1 MIGSLRGTVLDR
13 SATGQVLLEVAGVG
27 YRVQVPPG
35 ALARLEHGRE
45 VLLWTHHHIR
55 EESQALYGFP
65 TKDERT
71 AFESLLA
78 AHGVGPALALAILAT
93 HPPVVLARILA
104 EDDLAA
110 LCEVPGVGKKTAQR
124 LLVELK
130 SRITLPDIE
139 LVDTRGTAAGA
150 AASGIEVTPLADV
163 RAALANL
170 GYGPDEVRRATA
182 GLAGGD
188 AEGAD
193 AGELLRLALRA
204 LAG

>member
-13 SATGQVLLEVAGVG
+13 SPAGQVLIEVAGVG
-27 YRVQVPPG
+27 YRVQVAPA
-35 ALARLEHGRE
+35 ALARLEVGRDAM
-45 VLLWTHHHIR
+45 LWVHHHIR
-55 EESQALYGFP
+55 EDHQALYGFV
-65 TKDERT
+65 TKDERV
-71 AFESLLA
+71 AFEALLG

-130 SRITLPDIE
+130 SRVTLPEIH
-139 LVDTRGTAAGA
+139 LVNSNGTAAGA
-150 AASGIEVTPLADV
+150 VSVGDALSPIADV

-170 GYGPDEVRRATA
+170 GYGSEEVRRATA
-182 GLAGGD
+182 DLPPDG
-188 AEGAD
+188 E
-193 AGELLRLALRA
+193 AGELLRSALRA

>member
-13 SATGQVLLEVAGVG
+13 SPAGQILIEVAGVG
-27 YRVQVPPG
+27 YRVQVAPA
-35 ALARLEHGRE
+35 ALARLETGRE
-45 VLLWTHHHIR
+45 AMLWVHHHIR
-55 EESQALYGFP
+55 EDHQALYGFG
-65 TKDERT
+65 TKDERV
-71 AFESLLA
+71 AFEALLG

-104 EDDLAA
+104 EDDLSA

-130 SRITLPDIE
+130 SRVALPEIH
-139 LVDTRGTAAGA
+139 LVDSNGTAAGSVSA
-150 AASGIEVTPLADV
+150 GDALSPMADV

-170 GYGPDEVRRATA
+170 GYGSDEVRRATA
-182 GLAGGD
+182 DLPPD
-188 AEGAD
+188 AE
-193 AGELLRLALRA
+193 AGELLRSALRA